1 MKIETTKYLDFHQK
15 SHIFDLWNNE
25 YPQQLSY
32 ESIENL
38 EIYLNG
44 ISNPTHYF
52 LSNQLDETVGWAS
65 TFSREGE
72 IWFAI
77 IINSEFHGKGY
88 GKMLLDEMKIVENKL
103 NGWVIDRDNEVKS
116 NGELYRSPL
125 DFYKKNDFK
134 ILSDIRLE
142 LELFSAVKIV
152 WEKDHL

>member
-15 SHIFDLWNNE
+15 RHIFDLWNNE

-32 ESIENL
+32 ENIERL

-44 ISNPTHYF
+44 ISNLTHYF
-52 LSNQLDETVGWAS
+52 LSNQLDETIGWAS

-88 GKMLLDEMKIVENKL
+88 GEMLLDEMKTIENKL
-103 NGWVIDRDNEVKS
+103 SGWVIDGKNEVKS
-116 NGELYRSPL
+116 NGELYLSPL
-125 DFYKKNDFK
+125 EFYRRNDFK
-134 ILSDIRLE
+134 ILSDVRLE
-142 LELFSAVKIV
+142 LEIFFAVKIV
-152 WEKDHL
+152 WEKDKI